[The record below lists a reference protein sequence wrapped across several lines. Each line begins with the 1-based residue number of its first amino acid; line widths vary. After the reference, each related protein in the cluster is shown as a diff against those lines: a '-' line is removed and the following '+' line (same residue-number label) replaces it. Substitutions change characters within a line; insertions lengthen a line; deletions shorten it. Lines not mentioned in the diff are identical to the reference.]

1 MTKRMLIDATHAEET
16 RVAVV
21 DGNRLNDFDYE
32 SKMRR
37 QLKGSI
43 YLAKVTRVEP
53 SLQAAFVNFGGNR
66 HGFLPFSE
74 IHPDYFRIP
83 VSDREALIAEQRE
96 EMDARRRAEEEED
109 LAEEGVGTPAR
120 ESDDDEGE
128 DDALEEV
135 GGENRVVA
143 EEEDTGEDNL
153 DVSGDDDDEEDP
165 LLPVPEVAEEA
176 EAEDN
181 SAEEEFED
189 AEEEIDDQPDA
200 SFDDEG
206 DDEDDES
213 EDDVSAEGSF
223 DEDDSDEGD
232 SEDDAEDGDAV
243 GNQLPSD
250 EEDPEDNIGNL
261 KSGEDTN
268 VIAGEGAREGRGRNG
283 GRGGRDRF
291 RGRNGGGRNGQGGR
305 GGRGGGRNGQGGR
318 RMAASSRRVE
328 MVGGDTEG
336 EHPVRPSLRRN
347 YKIQEVVKR
356 GQIMLIQVSKEE
368 RGNKGAAVTTYLSLP
383 GRYCVLMPNSPRG
396 GGVSRKIASFEERKR
411 MRELLSDL
419 EIPDGMSV
427 IMRTA
432 GVQRNK
438 VEIKRDLD
446 YLLKLWDGIR
456 ELTLQSEAPAQI
468 HEEGTLIRRAIRD
481 LYAREIEEIVVA
493 GDEGFKMAKDFM
505 RILMPSHIKRV
516 KQYKD
521 TIPLFHRYQVES
533 QIAAMG
539 EPTVTLKSGGY
550 LVINPTEALVS
561 VDVNSGKS
569 TKERHIEETA
579 LKTNLEAAEEVARQ
593 LRLRDLGGLVV
604 IDFIDMED
612 RRNNAKVER
621 RLKDALSNDRARIQ
635 VGRISMFGLMEL
647 SRQRLN
653 PSLTEAQ
660 FQKCAH
666 CEGIGY
672 VRTVDSAAI
681 TALRALEEEG
691 IRGRSVEVILQL
703 PNEVA
708 IYILNHKRD
717 MLDDIERRYGF
728 RILIRTDESLAPDN
742 HKIDLVRGTPVM
754 AAPVAGVSAD
764 GIATDTS
771 TEDDDIVQEE
781 FEDEGSSE
789 GDDGKREAREGDG
802 EGNGERRRRG
812 RRGGRNRRGRG
823 RDRDDQ
829 PREGGEDRA
838 PREGDLSPPREGGA
852 EGSEGGF
859 GEGFDDNTSSESG
872 ESGDSAEGEGR
883 REGGRGRRE
892 GGRSGRG
899 GRYGRGRDRNRGDR
913 APREGDENRS
923 PREGEGEGEQ
933 REAGDR
939 PSREGADNQVLEGG
953 DEGRQPREGR
963 GGRRPR
969 RPREDNASSS
979 SSEGIANDRYE
990 SQSSPAS
997 PAASAERSEI
1007 KVVRHGARSSTAEA
1021 PATPP
1026 APKDYEVVNA
1036 EPTEKKKG
1044 WWNRLVE

>member
-1 MTKRMLIDATHAEET
+1 MTRRMLIDATHAEET

-83 VSDREALIAEQRE
+83 ISDREALLAEQRE
-96 EMDARRRAEEEED
+96 EMEERRRAEEEED
-109 LAEEGVGTPAR
+109 REEGATEGRDDAEEA
-120 ESDDDEGE
+120 DDEVV
-128 DDALEEV
+128 DDAVEEV
-135 GGENRVVA
+135 GGENRVVT
-143 EEEDTGEDNL
+143 EEEDTGEDQM
-153 DVSGDDDDEEDP
+153 DVLPDDEEEEP
-165 LLPVPEVAEEA
+165 LLPVAPLA
-176 EAEDN
+176 DD
-181 SAEEEFED
+181 D
-189 AEEEIDDQPDA
+189 AEESAPVAAAAEPSDEDDDEDDDQPDA
-200 SFDDEG
+200 SLEDDEG
-206 DDEDDES
+206 DDEESDDS
-213 EDDVSAEGSF
+213 EDSDDSGESDGEDL
-223 DEDDSDEGD
+223 DEDDGD
-232 SEDDAEDGDAV
+232 SI
-243 GNQLPSD
+243 GNQIPPD
-250 EEDPEDNIGNL
+250 EEDIDDNIGNVRT
-261 KSGEDTN
+261 EDGADAN
-268 VIAGEGAREGRGRNG
+268 GNEQGGEGRRGRGGRNGGRG

-291 RGRNGGGRNGQGGR
+291 RGRN
-305 GGRGGGRNGQGGR
+305 GRGGGRNGQGGR
-318 RMAASSRRVE
+318 RMAANSRRVE
-328 MVGGDTEG
+328 MVGGDIEG
-336 EHPVRPSLRRN
+336 EHPVRPTLRRN

-456 ELTLQSEAPAQI
+456 DLTLQSSAPAQI

-481 LYAREIEEIVVA
+481 LYARDIEEIVVA

-521 TIPLFHRYQVES
+521 ETIPLFHRYQVES

-621 RLKDALSNDRARIQ
+621 KLKEALSNDRARIQ

-660 FQKCAH
+660 FQKCPH

-717 MLDDIERRYGF
+717 MLADIERRYGF
-728 RILIRTDESLAPDN
+728 KIMIRIEEALAPDN
-742 HKIDLVRGTPVM
+742 YKIDLVRGTPVM
-754 AAPVAGVSAD
+754 ASPVSATSED
-764 GIATDTS
+764 GTDINPEIS
-771 TEDDDIVQEE
+771 DADEE
-781 FEDEGSSE
+781 LAEDESSE
-789 GDDGKREAREGDG
+789 EDGDEGRAPRESRDEDGRSDRG
-802 EGNGERRRRG
+802 RRRG
-812 RRGGRNRRGRG
+812 RRGGRNRRGG
-823 RDRDDQ
+823 RDRDDRG
-829 PREGGEDRA
+829 PRRDNPE
-838 PREGDLSPPREGGA
+838 GA
-852 EGSEGGF
+852 EGQGNAEAAEGGF
-859 GEGFDDNTSSESG
+859 GEDFSEGG
-872 ESGDSAEGEGR
+872 EATAQPREEGEGR
-883 REGGRGRRE
+883 DNNRRGGRGRN
-892 GGRSGRG
+892 GNGRGRNQRG
-899 GRYGRGRDRNRGDR
+899 GRDRGPRRDRDQDNAQSDAGSS
-913 APREGDENRS
+913 EGTS
-923 PREGEGEGEQ
+923 F
-933 REAGDR
+933 
-939 PSREGADNQVLEGG
+939 
-953 DEGRQPREGR
+953 DEGRQSAAAPAVQTEAAEAPRQESVVKVV
-963 GGRRPR
+963 RPAMR
-969 RPREDNASSS
+969 SV
-979 SSEGIANDRYE
+979 
-990 SQSSPAS
+990 
-997 PAASAERSEI
+997 ASAEQ
-1007 KVVRHGARSSTAEA
+1007 A
-1021 PATPP
+1021 PA

>member
-1 MTKRMLIDATHAEET
+1 MTKRMLIDATHDEET

-109 LAEEGVGTPAR
+109 LAEEGGHAPAH
-120 ESDDDEGE
+120 ESDEDEAE
-128 DDALEEV
+128 DDGVEEV

-143 EEEDTGEDNL
+143 EEEDTGEDHL
-153 DVSGDDDDEEDP
+153 DVSADDDEEEP
-165 LLPVPEVAEEA
+165 LLPVPEAAEETDAEEA
-176 EAEDN
+176 ADEESEDE
-181 SAEEEFED
+181 SEEDED
-189 AEEEIDDQPDA
+189 DDQPDA
-200 SFDDEG
+200 SFDDE
-206 DDEDDES
+206 DDSEEDDEA
-213 EDDVSAEGSF
+213 EDDAAEEGSF
-223 DEDDSDEGD
+223 EE
-232 SEDDAEDGDAV
+232 EGDAV
-243 GNQLPSD
+243 GNQLPAD

-261 KSGEDTN
+261 KSGEDAN
-268 VIAGEGAREGRGRNG
+268 VIAGEEGSREGRGRNGRNGRG

-291 RGRNGGGRNGQGGR
+291 RGRN
-305 GGRGGGRNGQGGR
+305 GRGGGRNGQGGR

-521 TIPLFHRYQVES
+521 SIPLFHRYQVES

-579 LKTNLEAAEEVARQ
+579 LKTNLEAADEVARQ

-621 RLKDALSNDRARIQ
+621 RLKEALSNDRARIQ

-728 RILIRTDESLAPDN
+728 RISIRTDEALAPDN

-771 TEDDDIVQEE
+771 SEDDDIPQEE
-781 FEDEGSSE
+781 FEDEDASE
-789 GDDGKREAREGDG
+789 GEDGKRETREGEG

-823 RDRDDQ
+823 RDRDGEGGERQ
-829 PREGGEDRA
+829 PREGDENRVDAEVGA
-838 PREGDLSPPREGGA
+838 SA
-852 EGSEGGF
+852 EGAEGGF
-859 GEGFDDNTSSESG
+859 GESFDENASSESG
-872 ESGDSAEGEGR
+872 DGAEGEGR
-883 REGGRGRRE
+883 REGGRGRR
-892 GGRSGRG
+892 GGRG

-913 APREGDENRS
+913 TPREG
-923 PREGEGEGEQ
+923 GEEAQ
-933 REAGDR
+933 SEAGERQPRQGDESQ
-939 PSREGADNQVLEGG
+939 PREGADSQPSDGEGA
-953 DEGRQPREGR
+953 RQPREGR
-963 GGRRPR
+963 GGRGGRRPR
-969 RPREDNASSS
+969 GPREDNAVAASSD
-979 SSEGIANDRYE
+979 GIAND
-990 SQSSPAS
+990 SHAAQPVPA
-997 PAASAERSEI
+997 AERSEV
-1007 KVVRHGARSSTAEA
+1007 KVVRHGARASTAEA

-1036 EPTEKKKG
+1036 APTEKKKG

>member
-21 DGNRLNDFDYE
+21 DGHRLNDFDYE
-32 SKMRR
+32 SKVRR

-96 EMDARRRAEEEED
+96 EMDARRKAEEEED
-109 LAEEGVGTPAR
+109 NQEGAGHSAPRAVEDPA
-120 ESDDDEGE
+120 E
-128 DDALEEV
+128 DDVVEDAVEEV

-153 DVSGDDDDEEDP
+153 DEISDDEEVPLLPVLHDSEEHHVSDTVSHDHHDDEEDDDGQ
-165 LLPVPEVAEEA
+165 PEADFSDEGT
-176 EAEDN
+176 
-181 SAEEEFED
+181 
-189 AEEEIDDQPDA
+189 
-200 SFDDEG
+200 DDE
-206 DDEDDES
+206 DES
-213 EDDVSAEGSF
+213 EDGSD
-223 DEDDSDEGD
+223 DEDE
-232 SEDDAEDGDAV
+232 SEEDAMDDPEEGDAV
-243 GNQLPSD
+243 GNIIPG
-250 EEDPEDNIGNL
+250 EEDPLDDNIGNL
-261 KSGEDTN
+261 KTGEDPN
-268 VIAGEGAREGRGRNG
+268 VEASQVAGEGGRGRSRN
-283 GRGGRDRF
+283 GRGGRE
-291 RGRNGGGRNGQGGR
+291 RGRGRNGQGGR
-305 GGRGGGRNGQGGR
+305 DGGRGGSRSGGRNGQGGR

-328 MVGGDTEG
+328 MVGGDLEG
-336 EHPVRPSLRRN
+336 EHPSRPSLRRN

-438 VEIKRDLD
+438 VEVKRDLD
-446 YLLKLWDGIR
+446 YLLKLWDGVR
-456 ELTLQSEAPAQI
+456 DLTLQSTAPAQI
-468 HEEGTLIRRAIRD
+468 HEEGTLIRRTIRD
-481 LYAREIEEIVVA
+481 IYSRDIEEIVVA
-493 GDEGFKMAKDFM
+493 GDEGFKMARDFM

-521 TIPLFHRYQVES
+521 SIPLFHRYQVES

-539 EPTVTLKSGGY
+539 DPNVTLKSGGY

-579 LKTNLEAAEEVARQ
+579 LKTNLEAADEVARQ

-621 RLKDALSNDRARIQ
+621 RLKEALSNDRARIQ

-703 PNEVA
+703 SNEVA
-708 IYILNHKRD
+708 IYILNNKRD

-728 RILIRTDESLAPDN
+728 RISIRTDEALAPDKF
-742 HKIDLVRGTPVM
+742 KIDVVRGTPVM
-754 AAPVAGVSAD
+754 AAAVEGISSEGIVADDSSDD
-764 GIATDTS
+764 GIS
-771 TEDDDIVQEE
+771 DDDSEG
-781 FEDEGSSE
+781 EDEGSRDSE
-789 GDDGKREAREGDG
+789 RTGVRERSAEGSQ
-802 EGNGERRRRG
+802 EGADEEGRDRSRRRG
-812 RRGGRNRRGRG
+812 RRGGRNRRGG
-823 RDRDDQ
+823 RD
-829 PREGGEDRA
+829 REGGERTPRVDGEGQPIA
-838 PREGDLSPPREGGA
+838 AEGSFGESFDENGTGEQPREPRPPREPR
-852 EGSEGGF
+852 EPRVPR
-859 GEGFDDNTSSESG
+859 
-872 ESGDSAEGEGR
+872 AEGEGR
-883 REGGRGRRE
+883 PEGRTRSRGGR
-892 GGRSGRG
+892 
-899 GRYGRGRDRNRGDR
+899 GRYGRGRG
-913 APREGDENRS
+913 
-923 PREGEGEGEQ
+923 
-933 REAGDR
+933 
-939 PSREGADNQVLEGG
+939 
-953 DEGRQPREGR
+953 EGR
-963 GGRRPR
+963 GGEGRTEGGESP
-969 RPREDNASSS
+969 PREQRAEGHSSQDAHQEIAAAPALS
-979 SSEGIANDRYE
+979 SSE
-990 SQSSPAS
+990 
-997 PAASAERSEI
+997 PAAPSTI
-1007 KVVRHGARSSTAEA
+1007 KVVRHTARASNQDSA
-1021 PATPP
+1021 PKVPP

-1036 EPTEKKKG
+1036 APMEKKKG
-1044 WWNRLVE
+1044 WWNKLVES